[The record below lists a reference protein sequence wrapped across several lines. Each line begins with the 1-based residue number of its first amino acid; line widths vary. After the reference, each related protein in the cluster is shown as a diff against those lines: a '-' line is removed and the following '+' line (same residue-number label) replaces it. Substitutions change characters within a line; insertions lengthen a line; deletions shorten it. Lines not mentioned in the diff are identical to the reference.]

1 MISILIPTYNYNVYP
16 LVREVHKQ
24 FDKTGVPFE
33 IRVYDDA
40 SNASF
45 EQTPLIPELSGVVY
59 KQNEQNL
66 GRLATRYRLAQ
77 DARYDWLL
85 FMDADVFPT
94 DRFFAS
100 KLLKTMEQNQA
111 DVYFGGINVP
121 ENPPAP
127 DKTLRW
133 KYGKYRESKSLN
145 ERLKMPYQSLLC
157 GTLTVK
163 KQVFLQEAQVMLPIK
178 KYGLDVLFS
187 HRLKLYQ
194 RKIHHFNNPVTH
206 LGLENNQ
213 AFLDKTQQALETFKY
228 LIDKKLLPKDYLN
241 VTAVAYKLK
250 RFCPNM
256 ICRFKFKIAA
266 PLIKLNLLS
275 KQPALK
281 LFDFYKLLYFSQLK

>member
-1 MISILIPTYNYNVYP
+1 MISVLIPTYNYNVYP
-16 LVREVHKQ
+16 LVREMHKQ
-24 FDKTGVPFE
+24 MEKSGVPFE

-40 SNASF
+40 STELFDQA
-45 EQTPLIPELSGVVY
+45 QLLPELSGVIY
-59 KQNEQNL
+59 KRNDQNL
-66 GRLATRYRLAQ
+66 GRLATRHRLAQ

-85 FMDADVFPT
+85 FMDADVFPQ
-94 DRFFAS
+94 DRFFVS

-121 ENPPAP
+121 EHPPAP

-133 KYGKYRESKSLN
+133 KYGKYRESKALN
-145 ERLKMPYQSLLC
+145 ERLKMPYRSILC

-163 KQVFLQEAQVMLPIK
+163 KQVFLQEAKVMLPIK

-187 HRLKLYQ
+187 YRLKLHQ

-228 LIDKKLLPKDYLN
+228 LIDQNLLPKDYLN
-241 VTAVAYKLK
+241 VTALAFKLK
-250 RFCPNM
+250 RFCPDM
-256 ICRFKFKIAA
+256 ICHLTFKIFS
-266 PLIKLNLLS
+266 PLIKQNLLS

-281 LFDFYKLLYFSQLK
+281 LFDFYKLLYFSQL